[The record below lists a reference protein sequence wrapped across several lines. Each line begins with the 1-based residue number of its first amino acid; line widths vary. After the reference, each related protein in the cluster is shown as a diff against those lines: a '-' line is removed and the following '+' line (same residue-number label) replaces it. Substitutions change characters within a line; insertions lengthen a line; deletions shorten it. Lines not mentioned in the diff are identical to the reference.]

1 MRIRAY
7 RSEDTSAILDIYKP
21 FILEG
26 PVTFETE
33 VPELPDFQARLAG
46 IAASFPFIVA
56 EEKDQ
61 ILGYA
66 YASKYRERAAYR
78 WHVETSIYLHNSERG
93 KGLGVQL
100 YSVLLDEL
108 CKRNFT
114 RAYAIVGL
122 PNPGSEKLHIR
133 CGFEPLATHKN
144 AGWKQGAWR
153 DVLWLTKEL
162 YPCENPPQEPLMGPH
177 DPETSFLVI

>member
-1 MRIRAY
+1 MN
-7 RSEDTSAILDIYKP
+7 
-21 FILEG
+21 G

-33 VPELPDFQARLAG
+33 VPALSEFEQRLSN
-46 IAASFPFIVA
+46 IADTYPFYVFEANNCIV
-56 EEKDQ
+56 
-61 ILGYA
+61 GYT

-93 KGLGVQL
+93 KGLGVKL

-108 CKRNFT
+108 RKRHFT

-122 PNPGSEKLHIR
+122 PNPESEKLHIC
-133 CGFEPLATHKN
+133 CGFEPLATHHN

-162 YPCENPPQEPLMGPH
+162 YPCDNPPSEPKMGPL
-177 DPETSFLVI
+177 DPKIEYSVL